1 MINKSRAIHGS
12 VKIVTC
18 RACQSSVPL
27 FELEAESD
35 TDTVGLCS
43 AARCNSLDLVLSETA
58 LEEWQAAQSGEVPS
72 LLSRLS
78 DLSGVKDLHILR
90 IKRVEQSPDLPAGVP
105 FSQFKK
111 LYKPPVVIYA
121 CPCCLDGEASETREV
136 LLSEFEEMG
145 GRIVALGNL
154 VVES

>member
-12 VKIVTC
+12 VRIVTC
-18 RACQSSVPL
+18 RACQSNVPL

-43 AARCNSLDLVLSETA
+43 AARCNSLDLVLSETT
-58 LEEWQAAQSGEVPS
+58 LEEWKAAQSREVPS

-90 IKRVEQSPDLPAGVP
+90 IKRVEQNPKPPAGVP
-105 FSQFKK
+105 FSEFKK

-121 CPCCLDGEASETREV
+121 CPCCVDGEATETREV
-136 LLSEFEEMG
+136 PISEFEEMG